1 MFTLKIVLAHKY
13 KDFLLIFGTI
23 LVHLCPA
30 FALIITQPWPQTMKR
45 IILAGAL
52 MLLSL
57 IGLQAQSYKI
67 VLKGDW
73 PEEAA
78 TVAVQRFTQ
87 MLQSGGLAVADD
99 GAALEI
105 RFVQA
110 SSMETSGSMS
120 QTAITGS
127 VEASAG
133 SVKENFPVKG
143 VGNGE
148 ADAILRAVKQ
158 ILPRS
163 KAAQAFVEKLR

>member
-1 MFTLKIVLAHKY
+1 M
-13 KDFLLIFGTI
+13 
-23 LVHLCPA
+23 P
-30 FALIITQPWPQTMKR
+30 MKS
-45 IILAGAL
+45 IMLAGAL
-52 MLLSL
+52 LLLSF
-57 IGLQAQSYKI
+57 IGLQAQSFKF

-73 PEEAA
+73 PEAA
-78 TVAVQRFTQ
+78 ADVAVQRFTQ
-87 MLQSGGLAVADD
+87 MLQGGGFTLADD
-99 GAALEI
+99 GTPFEI
-105 RFVQA
+105 SFVKS

-120 QTAITGS
+120 QTAITGF

-133 SVKENFPVKG
+133 SVKESFPVKG